1 MAHKNRLSR
10 RVLPLLL
17 AALFCLSGC
26 TFGLSAS
33 VEDLMKAPLFSK
45 EQQAIIQALDRGT
58 RGEIKL
64 IYPKEGAY
72 RTPVDLFDINSD
84 GTEEALAFY
93 TEKDKV
99 NVHLAVLQLQQYG
112 DGESEWNIV
121 FDQEGRGNQIGFVRF
136 DHISHLSYYNILVG
150 WNVFGESNNSLA
162 IYGYQ
167 QGEDGEHIVEFMSRE
182 YEQFVCEDM
191 DGDYFSELVFLS
203 ASRTE
208 EGVKAS
214 VYKDVG
220 RSAVEKVTE
229 QTLDPR
235 IVAVRKLEAGEGES
249 GKLLYIDGLTKENL
263 LATEVLA
270 YQNGVLSLV
279 QQEAVVSQSQR
290 QKTELYSQ
298 DIDRDEKVEVPIF
311 TADKKAS
318 LVQMRPASGYQV
330 DWYEVGEKRFV
341 YDRTTYENEVYK
353 FRLTLPTQWQTGVTF
368 ESNLDNTVITC
379 KRGDAVRFSILRLP
393 RDESAQSY
401 QSSGF
406 EKIGSSG
413 NYIYYCKP
421 QEDSN
426 RESILNVV
434 KSGFSILN

>member
-1 MAHKNRLSR
+1 M
-10 RVLPLLL
+10 
-17 AALFCLSGC
+17 
-26 TFGLSAS
+26 
-33 VEDLMKAPLFSK
+33 
-45 EQQAIIQALDRGT
+45 
-58 RGEIKL
+58 
-64 IYPKEGAY
+64 
-72 RTPVDLFDINSD
+72 
-84 GTEEALAFY
+84 
-93 TEKDKV
+93 
-99 NVHLAVLQLQQYG
+99 
-112 DGESEWNIV
+112 
-121 FDQEGRGNQIGFVRF
+121 
-136 DHISHLSYYNILVG
+136 G

-298 DIDRDEKVEVPIF
+298 DIDRDEKIEVPIF
-311 TADKKAS
+311 TADNS
-318 LVQMRPASGYQV
+318 LV
-330 DWYEVGEKRFV
+330 
-341 YDRTTYENEVYK
+341 
-353 FRLTLPTQWQTGVTF
+353 
-368 ESNLDNTVITC
+368 
-379 KRGDAVRFSILRLP
+379 
-393 RDESAQSY
+393 
-401 QSSGF
+401 
-406 EKIGSSG
+406 
-413 NYIYYCKP
+413 
-421 QEDSN
+421 
-426 RESILNVV
+426 
-434 KSGFSILN
+434 